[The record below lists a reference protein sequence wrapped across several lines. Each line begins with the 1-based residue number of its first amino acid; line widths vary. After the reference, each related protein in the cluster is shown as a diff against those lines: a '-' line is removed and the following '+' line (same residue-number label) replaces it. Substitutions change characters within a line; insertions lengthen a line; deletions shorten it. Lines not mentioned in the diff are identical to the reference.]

1 MSTFA
6 WGLVFET
13 SRDTSFSQKP
23 RITHKP
29 ITTRRESVK
38 AYVLIQTAD
47 AEPIGEALRL
57 LPGVMSADNLRG
69 PYDAIALV
77 NSGSAEHPFD
87 RILDDIKRLPGVA
100 RALTAPLVRPTAARP
115 ITPSPTA
122 GSGEEAA

>member
-1 MSTFA
+1 
-6 WGLVFET
+6 
-13 SRDTSFSQKP
+13 
-23 RITHKP
+23 
-29 ITTRRESVK
+29 VK

-77 NSGSAEHPFD
+77 NSGSAEHPMD
-87 RILDDIKRLPGVA
+87 RILDDIRRLPGVA